1 MERTR
6 SEMEGP
12 WILRIGGVID
22 TGIILVLVLTGIMII
37 FIIILTR
44 GVIRD
49 ILWMIL
55 RKKIHLHSME
65 R

>member
-12 WILRIGGVID
+12 WILRIGGVTD
-22 TGIILVLVLTGIMII
+22 TGIILVLVLTGIMIVI
-37 FIIILTR
+37 IIILTG

-55 RKKIHLHSME
+55 RNKIHLNSMKI
-65 R
+65 